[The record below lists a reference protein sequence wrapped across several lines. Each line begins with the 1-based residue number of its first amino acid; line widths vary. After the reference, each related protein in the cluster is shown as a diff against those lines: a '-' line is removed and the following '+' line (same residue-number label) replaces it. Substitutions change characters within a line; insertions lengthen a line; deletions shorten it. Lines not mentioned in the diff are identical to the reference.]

1 MYVSYNWLKELVD
14 HDLAPQALADRL
26 TMAGFEVEEI
36 IDRRSWAD
44 GVVVGKILDYQRH
57 PDAEKLGVCTVAI
70 GEAEPLTIVCG
81 ASNAKAG
88 IYVAVAPVGVYLPTI
103 DLKLRRAKLRGVYS
117 HGMICSLYELGIEK
131 ESSGIHIFD
140 QEYPLGQDVRPLLG
154 LDDIILDVTSTANR
168 ADALSMVGIARE
180 VAALTGAP
188 LKLPITEAPLVPQGE
203 ITVSVEDTH
212 ACPAYFATLIEGVH
226 IQPSPQWLQ
235 RRLEAAGQRPINN
248 LVDITNYILL
258 EWGQPLHAFD
268 AETLGQDIHAL
279 ALGVRFARAEET
291 LTTLDGTERKLGT
304 QSHLIT
310 SDDQPVAL
318 AGVMGG
324 ETTEVRATSQHILL
338 EAALFD
344 PATTR
349 RSARAHGLRSEASAR
364 YERGVDA
371 SALDYALDRALRLI
385 LDLTGGKVVSQ
396 TRLDHRV
403 NEAKTILFRS
413 SRFAQVMG
421 DALPLERMEQQ
432 LKNLG
437 FDVQSAPSPDEQ
449 PAYLVS
455 VPGFRQRDVEREI
468 DLIEEIARTV
478 GYDYFSLTLPSLA
491 DLGGALTEDETA
503 LRRLRAGFRGAG
515 LTEVLHNSFVPAS
528 NRSTGELSTKQAQTL
543 ARFIGVARDAVT
555 IANPLTADYAALRT
569 ELLPGLFA
577 SLKYN
582 LEQGNPPLQA
592 FEIGRV
598 FSRTEDGI
606 EEIDHL
612 AGILSGAPAVGTW
625 QKTSQPWDFFS
636 AKGLLEQ
643 VLSSL
648 GVHAEYQPDHRDERF
663 HPGRTASLWLSG
675 RYMGIFG
682 QIHPRLA
689 SKEDLPAESF
699 GFELDLDEVL
709 AQILDKEVR
718 YQPFSS
724 YPALDRDLAFFCSL
738 EVPASQLTQT
748 MQHTGGALLESV
760 ALFDEYRGKN
770 VPEGQRSLAF
780 RLVYRAP
787 DRTLTDQDV
796 EPVQQNI
803 REMLKERYRV
813 ELRS

>member
-1 MYVSYNWLKELVD
+1 MYVSYNWLKELVA

-57 PDAEKLGVCTVAI
+57 PNAEKLGVCTVDI
-70 GEAEPLTIVCG
+70 GAGEPLTIVCG
-81 ASNAKAG
+81 ASNAKAD

-103 DLKLRRAKLRGVYS
+103 DLKLRRAQLRGVYS
-117 HGMICSLYELGIEK
+117 HGMICSLYELGLEK

-140 QEYPLGQDVRPLLG
+140 QEYALGQDVRPLLG
-154 LDDIILDVTSTANR
+154 LDDTILDVTSTANR

-188 LKLPITEAPLVPQGE
+188 LKLPVTQAPLVPEGAL
-203 ITVSVEDTH
+203 TVRVEDNH
-212 ACPAYFATLIEGVH
+212 ACPAYFATLIEGVN
-226 IQPSPQWLQ
+226 IQLSPQWLQ
-235 RRLEAAGQRPINN
+235 RRLESAGQRSINN

-268 AETLGQDIHAL
+268 AETLGSDVHSL
-279 ALGVRFARAEET
+279 SLGVRFARAGEV
-291 LTTLDGTERKLGT
+291 LKTLDGNERKLVA
-304 QSHLIT
+304 QSHVIT

-324 ETTEVRATSQHILL
+324 EATEVRASSQHILL

-371 SALDYALDRALRLI
+371 SALDYALNRALALI
-385 LDLTGGKVVSQ
+385 VDLAGGTVVSQ
-396 TRLDHRV
+396 TRLDHRSNDV
-403 NEAKTILFRS
+403 KTILFRS

-449 PAYLVS
+449 PAYLVG

-491 DLGGALTEDETA
+491 DLGGALTLDETA
-503 LRRLRAGFRGAG
+503 LRKLRASFRGAG
-515 LTEVLHNSFVPAS
+515 LTEVLHNSFVPS
-528 NRSTGELSTKQAQTL
+528 SRSTGELSTKQAQTL
-543 ARFIGVARDAVT
+543 ARFIGSDRDAVT

-569 ELLPGLFA
+569 ELLPGLLA

-598 FSRTEDGI
+598 FTRTEDGI

-612 AGILSGAPAVGTW
+612 AGILCGAPTVGTW
-625 QKTSQPWDFFS
+625 QKTSQPWDFFG

-643 VLSSL
+643 VLTGL
-648 GVHAEYQPDHRDERF
+648 GVHAEYQPDQRDERF

-675 RYMGIFG
+675 RYLGIFG

-689 SKEDLPAESF
+689 AKEDLPPQSF

-709 AQILDKEVR
+709 GQILDQEIR

-724 YPALDRDLAFFCSL
+724 YPAVDRDLAFFCSI
-738 EVPASQLTQT
+738 EVPASQLAQT
-748 MQHTGGALLESV
+748 IQHTGGALLESV
-760 ALFDEYRGKN
+760 ELFDEYRGKN

-780 RLVYRAP
+780 RLVYRAT

-803 REMLKERYRV
+803 RETLKERYRV